1 MIALAAAGALD
12 NAGSPFFLPNLFMKY
27 RPFSM
32 LAAAAVLLLPSLAAS
47 AEDKAAPATL
57 KVGELAFTASAPWKV
72 SEEKRPM
79 SAGTITLP
87 GKDGAPELSAVFY
100 HFGPGQGGDLNSN
113 IQRWEAMFTAEPAPK
128 TAKEEFDFG
137 KEKATLVSITGT
149 YTGSRFSPEKEPRAD
164 WLLLA
169 AVIPSA
175 EGDVYVRFV
184 GPSAAVTAAKDDFK
198 KLLQTPAA
206 K

>member
-1 MIALAAAGALD
+1 
-12 NAGSPFFLPNLFMKY
+12 MKY
-27 RPFSM
+27 RPFSL
-32 LAAAAVLLLPSLAAS
+32 LAAVALLLPGLAS
-47 AEDKAAPATL
+47 AEDKNASATL
-57 KVGELAFTASAPWKV
+57 QVGELAFAAATPWKV
-72 SEEKRPM
+72 SGEKRPM

-87 GKDGAPELSAVFY
+87 GKDGGPELSAVFY

-137 KEKATLVSITGT
+137 KEKATLVSISGT
-149 YTGSRFSPEKEPRAD
+149 YTGSRFSPEKEPRQD

-169 AVIPSA
+169 AVLPSA

-184 GPSAAVTAAKDDFK
+184 GPSAAVAGAKEEFKKMLQTAA
-198 KLLQTPAA
+198 A